1 MNYIKEYYDEIS
13 SGKIIAGN
21 KIKKIY
27 GKLVKEMDDSSLP
40 FYFDEKKGER
50 PIQFIE
56 TFCRQ
61 SEGQIAFVGEKVLVK
76 AQIQQDLDHHDGG
89 DDRKEASEHHDRAE
103 HDQQRESL
111 RFGQCDDAT

>member
-27 GKLVKEMDDSSLP
+27 EKLVKEMDDSSLP

-61 SEGQIAFVGEKVLVK
+61 SEGQIGEPIKLELFQRHTSKLCLVSY
-76 AQIQQDLDHHDGG
+76 IERL
-89 DDRKEASEHHDRAE
+89 E
-103 HDQQRESL
+103 REGSMKP
-111 RFGQCDDAT
+111 CS